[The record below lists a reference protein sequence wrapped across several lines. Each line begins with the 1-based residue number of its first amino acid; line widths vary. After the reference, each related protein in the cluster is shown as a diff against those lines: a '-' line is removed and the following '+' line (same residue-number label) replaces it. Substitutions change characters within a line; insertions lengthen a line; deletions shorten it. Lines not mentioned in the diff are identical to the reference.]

1 MTAVFLRIVNMSIS
15 AGFIVLAVL
24 MLRLLLKKA
33 PKWITVLL
41 WGVVALRLIC
51 PVTVESVMSLMPSAE
66 AISPEIMIDA
76 SPEINTG
83 ITFVDNTINPI
94 IGNSLSPNAGA
105 SINPLQI
112 LMPVLATA
120 WIVGI
125 VILLAYTVFSYWRL
139 KRKIGTAVLLRDNI
153 YQSENVVSP
162 FVLGIIKPKIYLPFN
177 INEQDAENVIA
188 HEKAHISR
196 KDHLWKPL
204 GFILLTLHWFNPL
217 MWIGYILLCRDIE
230 LACDEKVVE
239 NFDNEQKVDYSQ
251 ALLACSVNR
260 RVIAACPLAFGEV
273 GVKKRV
279 KSVLNYKKPA
289 FWIIVVSI
297 VLCAVVAVCFLT
309 NPKNQ
314 NDQKKIVLD
323 PNFYTEYDGVYLT
336 IDSVGTESDGNKI
349 FNVVWHNDT
358 DKVVYYGESYS
369 IEYKNGD
376 EWKIVDTGEFY
387 FNEIA
392 YLLKPNSVAK
402 MTYGTSIA
410 DVSKKGLYRLLL
422 RFSVEGE
429 GGYCMWLQF
438 EVKEDKKETGNS
450 ENSIEHLKA
459 KFPHYFDLPRGKG
472 LEVYIWQLA
481 EGHYS
486 CGLGLHTNMV
496 TPKEWIWNLH
506 TSPATIEEMRAIV
519 ASYNIPKNQVVI
531 TPVVMPHSSYHYEIN
546 QEYREKVTELFWAE

>member
-1 MTAVFLRIVNMSIS
+1 MCSS
-15 AGFIVLAVL
+15 
-24 MLRLLLKKA
+24 
-33 PKWITVLL
+33 
-41 WGVVALRLIC
+41 
-51 PVTVESVMSLMPSAE
+51 
-66 AISPEIMIDA
+66 D
-76 SPEINTG
+76 
-83 ITFVDNTINPI
+83 
-94 IGNSLSPNAGA
+94 
-105 SINPLQI
+105 
-112 LMPVLATA
+112 
-120 WIVGI
+120 
-125 VILLAYTVFSYWRL
+125 
-139 KRKIGTAVLLRDNI
+139 
-153 YQSENVVSP
+153 
-162 FVLGIIKPKIYLPFN
+162 LGY
-177 INEQDAENVIA
+177 V
-188 HEKAHISR
+188 
-196 KDHLWKPL
+196 
-204 GFILLTLHWFNPL
+204 
-217 MWIGYILLCRDIE
+217 LLCRDIE

-239 NFDNEQKVDYSQ
+239 KFDNEKKADYSQ
-251 ALLACSVNR
+251 ALLSCSVNR
-260 RVIAACPLAFGEV
+260 RVISACPLAFGEV
-273 GVKKRV
+273 GVKNRMKTI
-279 KSVLNYKKPA
+279 LNYKKPA
-289 FWIIVVSI
+289 FWIVVVSI

-309 NPKNQ
+309 SPIEKGE
-314 NDQKKIVLD
+314 KKITPD

-376 EWKIVDTGEFY
+376 EWEIVDTGEFY

-410 DVSKKGLYRLLL
+410 DVSKKGLYRIAL

-429 GGYCMWLQF
+429 GGHLMWLQF
-438 EVKEDKKETGNS
+438 EVKEDKKETGNA

-506 TSPATIEEMRAIV
+506 TSPATIEEMRAVV

>member
-15 AGFIVLAVL
+15 AGLIVAVVL
-24 MLRLLLKKA
+24 VLRLLLKKA

-41 WGVVALRLIC
+41 WGIVALRLIC
-51 PVTVESVMSLMPSAE
+51 PVTIESVMSLMPSAE
-66 AISPEIMIDA
+66 TINPEIMMDA

-94 IGNSLSPNAGA
+94 IGNSLSPDIG
-105 SINPLQI
+105 SSVNPLQI
-112 LMPVLATA
+112 LMPVLATV
-120 WIVGI
+120 WVVGI
-125 VILLAYTVFSYWRL
+125 VLLLAYTFFSYWRL

-153 YQSENVVSP
+153 FQSENVVSP
-162 FVLGIIKPKIYLPFN
+162 FVLGIIKPKIYLPYN

-217 MWIGYILLCRDIE
+217 MWLGYVLLCRDIE
-230 LACDEKVVE
+230 LACDEKVVK
-239 NFDNEQKVDYSQ
+239 NFNNEQKVDYSQ

-309 NPKNQ
+309 NPKNK
-314 NDQKKIVLD
+314 NDQTKIVLD
-323 PNFYTEYDGVYLT
+323 SNFYTEYDGVYLT
-336 IDSVGTESDGNKI
+336 IDSVEAESDGNKI

-358 DKVVYYGESYS
+358 DKEVYYGESYS

-376 EWKIVDTGEFY
+376 EWEIVDTGEFY

-410 DVSKKGLYRLLL
+410 DVSKKGLYRIAL

-429 GGYCMWLQF
+429 GGHFMWLQF
-438 EVKEDKKETGNS
+438 EMKEDKKETVKS
-450 ENSIEHLKA
+450 EDSIEQLKE
-459 KFPHYFDLPRGKG
+459 KFPHYFNPSYGNL
-472 LEVYIWQLA
+472 LEVYIWQMA
-481 EGHYS
+481 EGQYS
-486 CGLGLHTNMV
+486 CGLGPHTNMV
-496 TPKEWIWNLH
+496 TPKEFIWGLQ
-506 TSPATIEEMRAIV
+506 TSPATLEEMRAIV
-519 ASYNIPKNQVVI
+519 ASYNIPKKQVVI

>member
-1 MTAVFLRIVNMSIS
+1 MTTVFVRIVEMSLAASI
-15 AGFIVLAVL
+15 IIIAVL
-24 MLRLLLKKA
+24 FLRLLLKKA
-33 PKWITVLL
+33 PKWISVLL
-41 WGVVALRLIC
+41 WGIVAFRLVC
-51 PVTVESVMSLMPSAE
+51 PFTIESVLSLMPSE
-66 AISPEIMIDA
+66 EV
-76 SPEINTG
+76 INTEILTHAATEVVIDVEEMPTNTV
-83 ITFVDNTINPI
+83 ITEKSVDNLQLVVNI
-94 IGNSLSPNAGA
+94 ICYVWIAGVA
-105 SINPLQI
+105 V
-112 LMPVLATA
+112 M
-120 WIVGI
+120 
-125 VILLAYTVFSYWRL
+125 LAYTIFSYWRL
-139 KRKIGTAVLLRDNI
+139 KKKIGTAVLLRDDI

-177 INEQDAENVIA
+177 ISEQNAENVIA
-188 HEKAHISR
+188 HERAHLSR
-196 KDHLWKPL
+196 KDHLWKPF
-204 GFILLTLHWFNPL
+204 GFLVLTLHWFNPL
-217 MWIGYILLCRDIE
+217 VWLGYVLLCRDIE

-239 NFDNEQKVDYSQ
+239 NFDNEKKADYSQ
-251 ALLACSVNR
+251 ALLSCSVNR
-260 RVIAACPLAFGEV
+260 RVISACPLAFGEV
-273 GVKKRV
+273 GVKNRMKTI
-279 KSVLNYKKPA
+279 LNYKKPA
-289 FWIIVVSI
+289 FWIVVVSI
-297 VLCAVVAVCFLT
+297 VLCTVVAVCFLT
-309 NPKNQ
+309 SPIEK
-314 NDQKKIVLD
+314 DEKEITPD

-376 EWKIVDTGEFY
+376 EWEIVDTGEIY

-410 DVSKKGLYRLLL
+410 DVSKKGLYRIAL

-438 EVKEDKKETGNS
+438 EVKEDKKETGNA

>member
-1 MTAVFLRIVNMSIS
+1 MTTVFVRIVEMSLAASI
-15 AGFIVLAVL
+15 IIIAVL
-24 MLRLLLKKA
+24 FLRLLLKKA
-33 PKWITVLL
+33 PKWISVLL
-41 WGVVALRLIC
+41 WGIVAFRLVC
-51 PVTVESVMSLMPSAE
+51 PFTIESVLSLMPSE
-66 AISPEIMIDA
+66 EV
-76 SPEINTG
+76 INTEILTHAATEVVIDVEEMPTNTV
-83 ITFVDNTINPI
+83 ITEKSVDNLQLVVNI
-94 IGNSLSPNAGA
+94 ICYVWIAGVA
-105 SINPLQI
+105 V
-112 LMPVLATA
+112 M
-120 WIVGI
+120 
-125 VILLAYTVFSYWRL
+125 LAYTIFSYWRL
-139 KRKIGTAVLLRDNI
+139 KKKIGTAVLLRDDI

-177 INEQDAENVIA
+177 ISEQNAENVIA
-188 HEKAHISR
+188 HERAHLSR
-196 KDHLWKPL
+196 KDHLWKPF
-204 GFILLTLHWFNPL
+204 GFLVLTLHWFNPL
-217 MWIGYILLCRDIE
+217 VWLGYVLLCRDIE

-239 NFDNEQKVDYSQ
+239 NFDNEKKADYSQ
-251 ALLACSVNR
+251 ALLSCSVNR
-260 RVIAACPLAFGEV
+260 RVISACPLAFGEV
-273 GVKKRV
+273 GVKNRMKTI
-279 KSVLNYKKPA
+279 LNYKKPA
-289 FWIIVVSI
+289 FWIVVVSI
-297 VLCAVVAVCFLT
+297 VLCTVVAVCFLT
-309 NPKNQ
+309 SPIEK
-314 NDQKKIVLD
+314 DEKEITPD

-376 EWKIVDTGEFY
+376 EWEIVDTGEIY

-410 DVSKKGLYRLLL
+410 DVSKKGLYRIAL
-422 RFSVEGE
+422 RFSREGE

-438 EVKEDKKETGNS
+438 EVKEDKKETGNA

>member
-1 MTAVFLRIVNMSIS
+1 MTTVFVRIVEMSLTASI
-15 AGFIVLAVL
+15 IIIAVL
-24 MLRLLLKKA
+24 FLRLLLKKA
-33 PKWITVLL
+33 PKWISVLL
-41 WGVVALRLIC
+41 WGIVAFRLVC
-51 PVTVESVMSLMPSAE
+51 PFTIESVLSLMPSE
-66 AISPEIMIDA
+66 EV
-76 SPEINTG
+76 INTEILTHAATEVVTDVEEMPTNTV
-83 ITFVDNTINPI
+83 ITEKSVDNLQLVVNI
-94 IGNSLSPNAGA
+94 ICYVWIAGVA
-105 SINPLQI
+105 V
-112 LMPVLATA
+112 M
-120 WIVGI
+120 
-125 VILLAYTVFSYWRL
+125 LAYTIFSYWRL
-139 KRKIGTAVLLRDNI
+139 KKKIGTAVLLRDDI

-177 INEQDAENVIA
+177 ISEQNAENVIA
-188 HEKAHISR
+188 HERAHLSR
-196 KDHLWKPL
+196 KDHLWKPF
-204 GFILLTLHWFNPL
+204 GFLVLTLHWFNPL
-217 MWIGYILLCRDIE
+217 VWLGYVLLCRDIE
-230 LACDEKVVE
+230 LACDEKVVK
-239 NFDNEQKVDYSQ
+239 NFDNEKKADYSQ
-251 ALLACSVNR
+251 ALLSCSVNR
-260 RVIAACPLAFGEV
+260 RVISACPLAFGEV
-273 GVKKRV
+273 GVKNRMKTI
-279 KSVLNYKKPA
+279 LNYKKPA
-289 FWIIVVSI
+289 FWIVVVSI

-309 NPKNQ
+309 SPIEKGE
-314 NDQKKIVLD
+314 KEITPD

-336 IDSVGTESDGNKI
+336 IDSVEAESDGNKN

-358 DKVVYYGESYS
+358 DKEVYYGESYS

-376 EWKIVDTGEFY
+376 EWEIVDTGEFY

-410 DVSKKGLYRLLL
+410 DVSKKGLYRIAL

-429 GGYCMWLQF
+429 GGHFMWLQF
-438 EVKEDKKETGNS
+438 EVKEDKKETGNA

-546 QEYREKVTELFWAE
+546 QEYREKVTGLFWAE